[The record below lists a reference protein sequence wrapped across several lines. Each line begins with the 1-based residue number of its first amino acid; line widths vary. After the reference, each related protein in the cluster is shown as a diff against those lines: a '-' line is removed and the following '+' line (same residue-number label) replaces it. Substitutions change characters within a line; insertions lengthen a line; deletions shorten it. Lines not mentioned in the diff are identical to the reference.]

1 MEILDFD
8 WLKDIRKCSN
18 PMISRKM
25 MTKIFEKSYVS
36 KTMAALNQER
46 FTLAT
51 DDMIEE
57 LQSGV
62 KNMWR
67 TWCEG
72 RSIAL
77 EIEEHEP
84 TELNRLLE
92 KFYAEVKSKD
102 DLPALPPRKFFHVHV
117 INK

>member
-1 MEILDFD
+1 
-8 WLKDIRKCSN
+8 
-18 PMISRKM
+18 
-25 MTKIFEKSYVS
+25 
-36 KTMAALNQER
+36 MAALNQER

-51 DDMIEE
+51 DDIIEQ
-57 LQSGV
+57 LQNGA
-62 KNMWR
+62 KNINISKSTSCWLTMWKA
-67 TWCEG
+67 WCEG

-92 KFYAEVKSKD
+92 QFYAEVKSQD

-117 INK
+117 TNK

>member
-1 MEILDFD
+1 
-8 WLKDIRKCSN
+8 
-18 PMISRKM
+18 MISRKM
-25 MTKIFEKSYVS
+25 MTKILKKKNFEKSYVS
-36 KTMAALNQER
+36 KTMATLNQER
-46 FTLAT
+46 FTLAA